1 MRNAIIAAVPA
12 IGAAAALLLA
22 IGAADAAPNFKG
34 KKVTIIVGSGPGGG
48 YDTYSRTLAR
58 HWGRHLPGKPRFLV
72 KNKPG
77 AGSVIA
83 ANYVYNVAK
92 QDGTVIGGIQRN
104 IPFLPIFGQ
113 KGPQYDPVKINWLG
127 SLNSEVG
134 VFAVWNKATKVR
146 TLQDILKTEVIFGGS
161 GPNDT
166 EIFPALA
173 NNTIGTKI
181 RIITGYPGS
190 TNTELA
196 MRRGEVQG
204 YTSSFSSLT
213 ARNQNWKRDF
223 TFLAQNALKPHP
235 TKLKGVPLITDYV
248 KDPEHKIVW
257 RLMLTQ
263 KVMGRPYMI
272 GPKVPA
278 DVVKVMRASFR
289 AVAHDPKFMADA
301 KKQHREVVFVSG
313 EEIQKMITEVAA
325 APKAIIAKM
334 DEYTRYKGKKQKV
347 KVALARHTGKVTA
360 TKRGGRRIF
369 IDYKGK
375 KVKAKVS
382 GSRTK
387 VTVNGKKAKRK
398 AIKVGMTCTF
408 VYPGAGQEAK
418 QIICKN

>member
-1 MRNAIIAAVPA
+1 MRNPTFTTLPA
-12 IGAAAALLLA
+12 IGTAAILSLAGPTAAAEP
-22 IGAADAAPNFKG
+22 DFRG
-34 KKVTIIVGSGPGGG
+34 KTMSIIVGSGPGGG

-58 HWGRHLPGKPRFLV
+58 HWGQYVPGKPRFIV
-72 KNKPG
+72 KNMPG
-77 AGSVIA
+77 AGSVRA

-134 VFAVWNKATKVR
+134 VFAVYNKNTKVR
-146 TLQDILKTEVIFGGS
+146 TFQDILKTQVIFGGS

-173 NNTIGTKI
+173 NNTLGTKI

-190 TNTELA
+190 THTELA

-213 ARNQNWKRDF
+213 ARNPNWKTDF
-223 TFLAQNALKPHP
+223 TFLVQNALKPHP
-235 TKLKGVPLITDYV
+235 KELKGVPLIIDYV
-248 KDPEHKIVW
+248 KDPEHKTIW

-272 GPKVPA
+272 GPKVPP
-278 DVVKVMRASFR
+278 DTIKVLRASFK
-289 AVAHDPKFMADA
+289 AVAMDAGFRADA
-301 KKQHREVVFVSG
+301 SKQKRDVVFVSG
-313 EEIQKMITEVAA
+313 EEIQKMIVEVAA

-334 DEYTRYKGKKQKV
+334 DEYTRYKGKKKKV
-347 KVALARHTGKVTA
+347 KIALAKHTGKVTA
-360 TKRGGRRIF
+360 TKRGGRRIS
-369 IDYKGK
+369 ISHKGK
-375 KVKAKVS
+375 DVTAKVS

-387 VTVNGKKAKRK
+387 VTINGKKAKRK
-398 AIKVGMTCTF
+398 AVKVGMTCTF
-408 VYPGAGQEAK
+408 TYPGPGQEAK
-418 QIICKN
+418 QIDCKG